1 VEAKTGMP
9 MSALNTRL
17 LTLCGAV
24 LVIIAIAG
32 CDSGNANS
40 PNPTTVGA
48 VPIGDASGFSATIS
62 DADSPHFVR
71 RAELGID
78 AYGATTFAFSPDGH
92 RLVAGANHYLSIWD
106 VMPEPAGHLYLLDK
120 SIHYEAS
127 SFSADNHTVAFG
139 MSDGRLGLWDTA
151 KLSEPPRYIQLADQL
166 TRCVEFSPDGRWLA
180 ASSDAS
186 GPDVLYVAKL
196 WDLAKGRPSLVNGF
210 DLDKNSG
217 SIEALAFSPDSNFL
231 ATGDVAGN
239 IYVWDV
245 QHLDKGPNRFSVE
258 GPTASVMGLAGVES
272 LAISSNKILAVGT
285 LDGHIWLWD
294 LKQEGSPPTSF
305 DIFSKLSEDD
315 KRTLPLYMF
324 NMTTVAFSPD
334 GKMLAAS
341 YGDGSVHIWVL
352 SEGIVQGELTTT
364 RVLALPLN
372 STSGIEAIRFSP
384 DGTILGVMAERNIR
398 LWDIEQP
405 TSVDK
410 ATP

>member
-1 VEAKTGMP
+1 MP

-17 LTLCGAV
+17 LTLCGAMLMIV
-24 LVIIAIAG
+24 SIAG
-32 CDSGNANS
+32 CDSGNSNS
-40 PNPTTVGA
+40 SNQNSVGA
-48 VPIGDASGFSATIS
+48 VPTGDASGFSATIS

-78 AYGATTFAFSPDGH
+78 AYGATNFAFSPDGQ
-92 RLVAGANHYLSIWD
+92 RLIAGANHYLSIWD
-106 VMPEPAGHLYLLDK
+106 VMPKPAGHLYLLDK
-120 SIHYEAS
+120 SIHYEAT

-139 MSDGRLGLWDTA
+139 MSDGRLGLWDTG
-151 KLSEPPRYIQLADQL
+151 KLSDSPRYLQLADQL

-186 GPDVLYVAKL
+186 GPNKYYDAKL
-196 WDLAKGRPSLVNGF
+196 WDLTKGIPSVDNGF
-210 DLDKNSG
+210 DLNLNSG
-217 SIEALAFSPDSNFL
+217 IEAIAFSTDSSLL
-231 ATGDVAGN
+231 ATGDVVGN
-239 IYVWDV
+239 IYIWEM
-245 QHLDKGPNRFSVE
+245 QHLEKSPNRLSVK
-258 GPTASVMGLAGVES
+258 ASSAPVMGLDGVES
-272 LAISSNKILAVGT
+272 LAISSNRILAVGT

-294 LKQEGSPPTSF
+294 LKQADSPPTSF
-305 DIFSKLSEDD
+305 DIFSKLSEKD
-315 KRTLPLYMF
+315 KTTLPLYMF
-324 NMTTVAFSPD
+324 DMTTVAFSPD

-405 TSVDK
+405 TSADK